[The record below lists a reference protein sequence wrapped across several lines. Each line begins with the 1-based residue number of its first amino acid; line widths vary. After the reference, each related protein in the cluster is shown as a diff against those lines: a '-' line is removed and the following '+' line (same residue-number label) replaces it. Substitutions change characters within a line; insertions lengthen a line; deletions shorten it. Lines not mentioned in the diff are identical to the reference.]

1 MLRSARDKDIQ
12 SLDVYS
18 DDEDNT
24 ALAGRRNM
32 LGEINAASRESSEIR
47 RATPGRQPVTLRQRY
62 WKDTH
67 LWPARI
73 VSVLCSVV
81 IVSFIAVLISFLYIV
96 LKDLRAERI
105 TAEDGS
111 EVRLLG
117 FWSIL
122 VLSSVAG
129 VLCCSFSWTIT
140 YFDSFE
146 PGMFPPTPLSSARLN
161 TPPGLKWEGME
172 NLRVGKGHTD
182 VKYSFREKYIPPDS

>member
-96 LKDLRAERI
+96 LKGKTNSYLFLG
-105 TAEDGS
+105 T
-111 EVRLLG
+111 LLLT
-117 FWSIL
+117 FKH
-122 VLSSVAG
+122 VHA
-129 VLCCSFSWTIT
+129 
-140 YFDSFE
+140 
-146 PGMFPPTPLSSARLN
+146 
-161 TPPGLKWEGME
+161 
-172 NLRVGKGHTD
+172 
-182 VKYSFREKYIPPDS
+182 

>member
-1 MLRSARDKDIQ
+1 MLRFARDKDGK

-18 DDEDNT
+18 DDEDNA

-32 LGEINAASRESSEIR
+32 SEETNAASRESELRSS
-47 RATPGRQPVTLRQRY
+47 TPARLPSRQRS
-62 WKDTH
+62 WRDTH

-81 IVSFIAVLISFLYIV
+81 IVSFIAVIISFLYIV

-105 TAEDGS
+105 TTEDGS

-129 VLCCSFSWTIT
+129 VLCCSFSWTLT
-140 YFDSFE
+140 YFDSLE
-146 PGMFPPTPLSSARLN
+146 PGMFPPTPLSSARLKRM
-161 TPPGLKWEGME
+161 T
-172 NLRVGKGHTD
+172 GHSFHMG
-182 VKYSFREKYIPPDS
+182 YSMAILNGIVAALTIVWYLT

>member
-1 MLRSARDKDIQ
+1 MLRSARDKDGQ
-12 SLDVYS
+12 SLDIYS
-18 DDEDNT
+18 DDEDSA
-24 ALAGRRNM
+24 ALAGGKNM
-32 LGEINAASRESSEIR
+32 SGEINTASRESSEIR
-47 RATPGRQPVTLRQRY
+47 RATPGRQPERRQRY

-73 VSVLCSVV
+73 ASVLCSVV

-96 LKDLRAERI
+96 LKDLRVERI
-105 TAEDGS
+105 TTEDGS

-129 VLCCSFSWTIT
+129 VLCCSFSWTLT

-146 PGMFPPTPLSSARLN
+146 PGMFPPTPLSSARLKRM
-161 TPPGLKWEGME
+161 T
-172 NLRVGKGHTD
+172 GHSFHMG
-182 VKYSFREKYIPPDS
+182 YSMAILNGIVAALTLIWYLT

>member
-146 PGMFPPTPLSSARLN
+146 PGMFPPTPLSSARL
-161 TPPGLKWEGME
+161 K
-172 NLRVGKGHTD
+172 KC
-182 VKYSFREKYIPPDS
+182 

>member
-1 MLRSARDKDIQ
+1 MLRFVSDKDGQ
-12 SLDVYS
+12 SLDIYS
-18 DDEDNT
+18 DDEDNA

-32 LGEINAASRESSEIR
+32 SEETNAASRESS
-47 RATPGRQPVTLRQRY
+47 AAPGRQPLRQRY

-73 VSVLCSVV
+73 VAVLCSVV

-105 TAEDGS
+105 TTEDGS

-129 VLCCSFSWTIT
+129 VLCCSFSWTLT

-146 PGMFPPTPLSSARLN
+146 PGMFPPTPLSSARL
-161 TPPGLKWEGME
+161 K
-172 NLRVGKGHTD
+172 
-182 VKYSFREKYIPPDS
+182 

>member
-96 LKDLRAERI
+96 LKGNVKISSYLYLG
-105 TAEDGS
+105 T
-111 EVRLLG
+111 LLMK
-117 FWSIL
+117 FKHVQYLMIY
-122 VLSSVAG
+122 A
-129 VLCCSFSWTIT
+129 LCI
-140 YFDSFE
+140 Y
-146 PGMFPPTPLSSARLN
+146 A
-161 TPPGLKWEGME
+161 
-172 NLRVGKGHTD
+172 
-182 VKYSFREKYIPPDS
+182 

>member
-73 VSVLCSVV
+73 ISVLCSVV

-129 VLCCSFSWTIT
+129 VLCCSFSWTLT

-146 PGMFPPTPLSSARLN
+146 PGMFPPTPLSSARLKRM
-161 TPPGLKWEGME
+161 T
-172 NLRVGKGHTD
+172 GHSFHMG
-182 VKYSFREKYIPPDS
+182 YSMAILNGIVAALTLIWYLT